1 MKNGVNLFCGVL
13 VECEF
18 ITLFGVT
25 GGGGARNEE
34 EDEEEEA
41 LAAEPDPALELAFAL
56 ALALALVVDVC
67 DCDCDCDGCE
77 DCSIEDCSIEGS
89 GLFITLGVFERYGL
103 AGDGEV
109 AKYINKSAPSA
120 SL

>member
-18 ITLFGVT
+18 ITLFSA

-56 ALALALVVDVC
+56 ALALALVVDV
-67 DCDCDCDGCE
+67 CDCDCDGCE